1 MLEKKKRKEMEAKD
15 SKDEIIMKCKRR
27 RNRKIC
33 GNNEGE
39 MGNVKVVFEKGDVE

>member
-1 MLEKKKRKEMEAKD
+1 MEAKD

-27 RNRKIC
+27 RNRIGKYVGITR
-33 GNNEGE
+33 GE